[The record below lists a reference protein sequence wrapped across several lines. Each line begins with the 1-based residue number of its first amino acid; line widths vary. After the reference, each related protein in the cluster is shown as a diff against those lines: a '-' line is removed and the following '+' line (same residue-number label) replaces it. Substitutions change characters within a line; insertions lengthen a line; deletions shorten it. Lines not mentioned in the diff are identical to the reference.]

1 MPQTTPQVLELDK
14 VLTVNDDVYNINA
27 VYADKAGQV
36 KHSLIVNK
44 QTGLAP
50 ESKVPLF
57 DAYNG
62 SAQRTMNIVPAE
74 GGAFT
79 GPVILK
85 SLAELGI
92 EEGSAAA
99 ESLAV
104 NRADISRLL
113 YDLAGCPCYKWD
125 GETLLPITYL
135 SSPSTSTDEN
145 ENNSEI
151 EASTDTDKNNSE
163 VETTTEQVDGV
174 VIAKLN
180 IIFGAEADLAALD
193 AAAVRPKIYIYICTD
208 YTNGKNDGK
217 LFVGGSDL
225 GFTST
230 PQQLA
235 RRVPEAVKADNA
247 TKATN
252 ATNATKATNATY
264 LKSASTSDSY
274 SYETLTTLLNDLQ
287 TQITTTGTTTLTGAI
302 TTHDGDAA
310 AHPYLIRCIRKLLFN
325 NHTSAIPNPTVAAS
339 NFAVYNSDRLG
350 GSPANHYQGRIFTGT
365 ATERDT
371 MMKNI
376 RGSSG
381 TYQNG
386 DIWIKL
392 G

>member
-1 MPQTTPQVLELDK
+1 MPQTTPQTLELDK
-14 VLTVNDDVYNINA
+14 VLTVNDHSYNINA

-36 KHSLIVNK
+36 EHSLIVNK
-44 QTGLAP
+44 QTGVAP
-50 ESKVPLF
+50 EAKEPLF

-135 SSPSTSTDEN
+135 SSQSTSTGE
-145 ENNSEI
+145 
-151 EASTDTDKNNSE
+151 NNSE

-180 IIFGAEADLAALD
+180 IIFGAEADLEALD
-193 AAAVRPKIYIYICTD
+193 SAAVRPRIYIYICTD
-208 YTNGKNDGK
+208 GNNGK

-264 LKSASTSDSY
+264 LKSASTSDNY

-302 TTHDGDAA
+302 TTHDGDTA